1 MSEKRVTA
9 IICILIFLSALARV
23 CTAETGT
30 TAIKQLADA
39 VDSERLR
46 ETIYNLQENFDLN
59 PPHKPFRSRIYWR
72 TSNSLDP
79 SKDATDNAAE
89 YIYQKFKSFGL
100 QVGYGSFTVDSAYPM
115 VMEPVTHNQ
124 RNVVAALTGKGSQ
137 KEKVYILCAHYD
149 SANDPALEWD
159 GSDWDV
165 SQGHSIWKNVPAPG
179 ANDNAS
185 GVAAVIEAARILSQK
200 PWNHTI
206 KFIAFACE
214 EYSLFGTGS
223 DHYVRKAQ
231 EEGELIA
238 GVINLDMI
246 GYQKDPD
253 NLEIRVAGPQEYLS
267 LMDALVRT
275 GKAYDIDLQINR
287 QLEPMRG
294 DDAPFRAEGYP
305 AIRIAEMPGYAYTH
319 TEDDTMD
326 KLNMQSI
333 TQTTRL
339 AVATLAELA
348 GSVTANEE
356 SME

>member
-1 MSEKRVTA
+1 
-9 IICILIFLSALARV
+9 
-23 CTAETGT
+23 
-30 TAIKQLADA
+30 
-39 VDSERLR
+39 
-46 ETIYNLQENFDLN
+46 
-59 PPHKPFRSRIYWR
+59 
-72 TSNSLDP
+72 
-79 SKDATDNAAE
+79 
-89 YIYQKFKSFGL
+89 
-100 QVGYGSFTVDSAYPM
+100 
-115 VMEPVTHNQ
+115 
-124 RNVVAALTGKGSQ
+124 
-137 KEKVYILCAHYD
+137 
-149 SANDPALEWD
+149 
-159 GSDWDV
+159 
-165 SQGHSIWKNVPAPG
+165 VPAPG

-305 AIRIAEMPGYAYTH
+305 AIRVSEMPGYKYYH
-319 TEDDTMD
+319 TEDDTID

-339 AVATLAELA
+339 AIATLAELA
-348 GSVTANEE
+348 GSVIANEE